1 MGEDVDLLRQRVDQL
16 GLLIQNVQQEA
27 HANRDNLAAAVLA
40 GPALGTEKGA
50 HSKKEFQK
58 NPLEL
63 LGLVAH
69 QKSRNC

>member
-1 MGEDVDLLRQRVDQL
+1 MGEEVDQLMQRFEQL
-16 GLLIQNVQQEA
+16 GLLVQNVQLVA
-27 HANRDNLAAAVLA
+27 HENRDNLAAEVLA